1 MSPFPLRLCPQL
13 WDAKLYVAVLSAAPV
28 ATWECLVKEFVGCS
42 HQAGY
47 KDFICSDACCT

>member
-13 WDAKLYVAVLSAAPV
+13 WDAKLYVAVLPAAPV